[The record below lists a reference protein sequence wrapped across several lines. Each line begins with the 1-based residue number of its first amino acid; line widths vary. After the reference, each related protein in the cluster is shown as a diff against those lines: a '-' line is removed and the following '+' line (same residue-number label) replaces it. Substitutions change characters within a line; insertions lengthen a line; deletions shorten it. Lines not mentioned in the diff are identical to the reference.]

1 MITWIAIV
9 LAGLGSYAL
18 RLAPFIR
25 GERRAMSERTQQ
37 VLRHAGMGGIAALV
51 VYSVTGSARSGDLLA
66 LIPTVTAIT
75 LAAVLTYRGRS
86 MTVALIAGGAIQLAG
101 ALLLGI

>member
-1 MITWIAIV
+1 MVTWMAVV

-18 RLAPFIR
+18 RLAPFVR
-25 GERRAMSERTQQ
+25 GERRAISERTQQ

-51 VYSVTGSARSGDLLA
+51 VYSVTRSARGGDLVAVL
-66 LIPTVTAIT
+66 PTVAAIT

-86 MTVALIAGGAIQLAG
+86 IPVALIAGGAVQLAG
-101 ALLLGI
+101 GLLLGI